1 MNTQP
6 LKSKHRLLVLM
17 DKSIASHNALKNA
30 VNLAK
35 LVDGSIDVLQ
45 VISPISVVRYENQ
58 IASMRAI
65 DEERSKQKKEL
76 RNTVNTISKDAGLPI
91 VCNFTFGNV
100 KNEIKNH
107 IEKTKPDIVVVGK
120 RKKKII
126 NFLGDQVT
134 SDLLKTH
141 DGGVLISGDTEA
153 FTLYDNQSIGFLNS
167 MEGIDKIALVNDL
180 KNHSQKPFKLFK
192 TVQNDSSKTEKNE
205 LDKIKELNAE
215 KDVIVYEFDAHDES
229 SNGMIN
235 FISKNNLSLLC
246 INKKDKINN
255 SFSRSVNKVLSNAME
270 KTDVSILVLNSN

>member
-6 LKSKHRLLVLM
+6 LKSKHKLLVLM
-17 DKSIASHNALKNA
+17 DKSKASHNALKNA

-45 VISPISVVRYENQ
+45 VTSPTSVIRYENQ

-65 DEERSKQKKEL
+65 DEERSKQRREL
-76 RNTVNTISKDAGLPI
+76 RNIVNTMSKEAGLPI
-91 VCNFTFGNV
+91 ACNFTFGNV

-107 IEKTKPDIVVVGK
+107 IEKTKPDIVVLGK

-153 FTLYDNQSIGFLNS
+153 FTSYNNQSIGFLNS
-167 MEGIDKIALVNDL
+167 IEGIDKIALVNDL
-180 KNHSQKPFKLFK
+180 KSHSSKPFKLFK
-192 TVQNDSSKTEKNE
+192 TVQNDPSKTEKVE
-205 LDKIKELNAE
+205 LDKIKELNA
-215 KDVIVYEFDAHDES
+215 KNDVIVYEFDGNDDS

-246 INKKDKINN
+246 VNKKDKINN
-255 SFSRSVNKVLSNAME
+255 SFSSRVNKVLSKTME
-270 KTDVSILVLNSN
+270 KTNVSILVLNSN